1 MSFMSLHQH
10 VLVYEFLSA
19 GAMIAGLSAH
29 EQADLLA
36 QGTAM
41 RDAMLADLCAL
52 PGLRVACVVGPDGG
66 TDRPEVAGIE
76 PLVARPDE
84 PHALLLQRAA
94 QDGAMVW
101 AVAPETGGELE
112 ALARA
117 VPAPR
122 WLGCRPEAIALATSK
137 RATCRHLAAHGIA
150 VPQAPPHAAGHW
162 VVKPDDGAG
171 AADTRRH
178 ASFAAAQA
186 DARQRGPSGPSS
198 GAGWTLDPWIDGEAL
213 SLSVCVH
220 ENEAHLLSINRQQI
234 EVDAQGQVH
243 FLGVQAAA
251 TAPDCERGGRLARL
265 ARLAAQVVQAMPG
278 LRGFVGIDL
287 VWHAQRGPVVIEVNP
302 RLTTAYVGLSE
313 RLGFNVAQVLLA
325 TFRGECP

>member
-1 MSFMSLHQH
+1 MSTPQH

-19 GAMIAGLSAH
+19 GAIIAGLSAH

-41 RDAMLADLCAL
+41 RNAMLADLCAL
-52 PGLRVACVVGPDGG
+52 PGLRVACVVGPNSDANH
-66 TDRPEVAGIE
+66 REVAGIE
-76 PLVARPDE
+76 PLAARPGE

-94 QDGAMVW
+94 QDGAAVW
-101 AVAPETGGELE
+101 AVAPETGGALE

-117 VPAPR
+117 VPAAQ
-122 WLGCRPEAIALATSK
+122 WLGCTPEAIALAASK
-137 RATCRHLAAHGIA
+137 RATCLQLAAHGIA

-178 ASFAAAQA
+178 ASLAAAEA
-186 DARQRGPSGPSS
+186 DARQRTQSGPSS
-198 GAGWTLDPWIDGEAL
+198 GAGCTLEPWVDGEAL
-213 SLSVCVH
+213 SLSLCAH
-220 ENEAHLLSINRQQI
+220 EGDARLLSINRQQI

-251 TAPDCERGGRLARL
+251 IAPGSERGERLARL
-265 ARLAAQVVQAMPG
+265 ATQVVQAMPG

-302 RLTTAYVGLSE
+302 RLTSAYVGLSE
-313 RLGFNVAQVLLA
+313 RLGFNVAQTLLA
-325 TFRGECP
+325 AYGGGRQ

>member
-117 VPAPR
+117 VPAPH

-251 TAPDCERGGRLARL
+251 IAPDCERGGRL

-287 VWHAQRGPVVIEVNP
+287 VWHAQRGPVIIEVNP

>member
-1 MSFMSLHQH
+1 MSTPQH

-29 EQADLLA
+29 EQAELRA

-41 RDAMLADLCAL
+41 RNAMLADLCAL
-52 PGLRVACVVGPDGG
+52 PGLRVACVVGSKD
-66 TDRPEVAGIE
+66 DASRPEVAGVE
-76 PLVARPDE
+76 PLVARPGE
-84 PHALLLQRAA
+84 PHADLLRRAA
-94 QDGAMVW
+94 QDGAWVW
-101 AVAPETGGELE
+101 AVAPETDGELQ

-117 VPAPR
+117 VPAR
-122 WLGCRPEAIALATSK
+122 QWLGCTPEAIALAASK
-137 RATCRHLAAHGIA
+137 SATRRHLAAHGIA
-150 VPQAPPHAAGHW
+150 VPEAPPHAPGPW

-171 AADTRRH
+171 ATDTRRH

-186 DARQRGPSGPSS
+186 DAQQRVSH
-198 GAGWTLDPWIDGEAL
+198 GATCTLEPWVDGEAL
-213 SLSVCVH
+213 SLSLCCRDGS
-220 ENEAHLLSINRQQI
+220 ASLLSINRQQI
-234 EVDAQGQVH
+234 EVDARGAVH

-251 TAPDCERGGRLARL
+251 IPPGSERGERLARL
-265 ARLAAQVVQAMPG
+265 ATQVVQAMPG

-313 RLGFNVAQVLLA
+313 RLGFNVAQELLA
-325 TFRGECP
+325 TLGGESS